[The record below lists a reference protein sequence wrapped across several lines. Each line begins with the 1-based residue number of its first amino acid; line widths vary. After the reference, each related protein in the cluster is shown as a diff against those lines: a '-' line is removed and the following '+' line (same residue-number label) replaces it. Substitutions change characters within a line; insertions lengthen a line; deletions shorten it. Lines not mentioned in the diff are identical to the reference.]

1 MGITCSW
8 QTLQTCNNIM
18 RPCNR
23 RAMCH
28 MMNNIN
34 ARHIMGIHHMNAKNT
49 LLHPITVNIRKYT
62 SDENEHASLT
72 LDDKKRGDAKWYRKY
87 AINVVFDFTNVNT
100 VDMLVKCMLHPQS
113 IMVKCQRELRDMS
126 YVVLDAII
134 DAGEPTPFV
143 VSLDAKS
150 TSTTITPDA
159 NKRAVITYATD
170 GTLSP
175 DDIRKMI
182 TALSETLK

>member
-1 MGITCSW
+1 
-8 QTLQTCNNIM
+8 
-18 RPCNR
+18 
-23 RAMCH
+23 
-28 MMNNIN
+28 
-34 ARHIMGIHHMNAKNT
+34 MNAKNT

-62 SDENEHASLT
+62 ADENEHASLT

-113 IMVKCQRELRDMS
+113 IIVKCQRELRDMS

-150 TSTTITPDA
+150 TSMAITPDA
-159 NKRAVITYATD
+159 NKRAVIAYATD

-175 DDIRKMI
+175 DDVRKMI
-182 TALSETLK
+182 ADLSASLPDA